1 MAFKSVY
8 PVGIDI
14 RNDEKLKCGEIYI
27 RTSGIISLACGFCEV
42 NEFFTLDAYSNH
54 FKCHFQS
61 QKRPAPIIKLEFEP
75 HISQPTSQDTDS
87 YAIIENQLNVVDP
100 LRSETLTFTSQQ
112 TGITDFLQEVIIKD
126 EMNVEHSVPP
136 ALHYYTS
143 NSEKTNRLK
152 EKCNH
157 CDEMFES
164 IPEFRKHSWKVHKIG
179 YYICHFCD
187 KQFYDRSTLYNHE
200 KIQHGREPTPK
211 HDKLICDI
219 CSEVTTTRNA
229 FVRHKWRAHLI
240 GVRCRHCEK
249 HFSTEHSRNEHE
261 KIHTGEPRRIKKR
274 KINEIACNCKD
285 PDCQKHYRR
294 GTPQRRQPNKCKHCD
309 EVFIYVRVLR
319 KHLWTAHKTGNK
331 CRFCEKQFYDRS
343 NRDTHERTHTGQQPF
358 KCTHCPRTFSAH
370 TTMKHHIML
379 HENDLPFLCTTCGKG
394 FVSVT
399 RLNCHV
405 REKHPSPDSEN
416 QKDRFPCLVCGK
428 RFSKNYILKN
438 HNERYH
444 NTGEAVILTCDIC
457 QRTFNTR
464 KCLVQHM
471 KIHSG
476 KKPYKCRYC
485 GMAFAQSA
493 GKRGHE
499 RNKHENIVI

>member
-1 MAFKSVY
+1 MAFKSVH
-8 PVGIDI
+8 PVEMDI
-14 RNDEKLKCGEIYI
+14 PNDEKLKCGEIYI
-27 RTSGIISLACGFCEV
+27 RTSGIISLACGFCDV
-42 NEFFTLDAYSNH
+42 NEFFTLDAYSTH
-54 FKCHFQS
+54 FDCHFQT
-61 QKRPAPIIKLEFEP
+61 QN
-75 HISQPTSQDTDS
+75 QPTQNMKAEVIS
-87 YAIIENQLNVVDP
+87 EDP
-100 LRSETLTFTSQQ
+100 LQGENLILASQQ
-112 TGITDFLQEVIIKD
+112 SGVNEFLQQVIIKD
-126 EMNVEHSVPP
+126 ETILIISDSDVEALDVEHSVPP
-136 ALHYYTS
+136 TS
-143 NSEKTNRLK
+143 DTGSSHKYRDK
-152 EKCNH
+152 AKRQPEKCNH
-157 CDEMFES
+157 CDEMFET
-164 IPEFRKHSWKVHKIG
+164 IPEFRKHCCKVHNIG
-179 YYICHFCD
+179 YYNCHFCD
-187 KQFYDRSTLYNHE
+187 KQFYDRSTRYNHE
-200 KIQHGREPTPK
+200 KIQHGRKPTPK
-211 HDKLICDI
+211 ADRFICDL
-219 CSEVTTTRNA
+219 CNEVTTTRNA

-240 GVRCRHCEK
+240 GVACRHCDK

-261 KIHTGEPRRIKKR
+261 KIHTGEPIRIKKR
-274 KINEIACNCKD
+274 KIGGIPCECKD
-285 PDCQKHYRR
+285 TACQKHYRR
-294 GTPQRRQPNKCKHCD
+294 GVPLRRQPKKCKQCD
-309 EVFIYVRVLR
+309 EVFVYVRGLR
-319 KHLWTAHKTGNK
+319 KHLWTAHNTGNK

-343 NRDTHERTHTGQQPF
+343 NRDTHERVHTGQQPF

-405 REKHPSPDSEN
+405 REKHPSSDSEN
-416 QKDRFPCLVCGK
+416 PKDRYPCLECGK

-438 HNERYH
+438 HNVRHH
-444 NTGEAVILTCDIC
+444 NTGEAVILSCDIC
-457 QRTFNTR
+457 QRAFMSR

>member
-1 MAFKSVY
+1 MAFKSEY
-8 PVGIDI
+8 LNIGADI
-14 RNDEKLKCGEIYI
+14 PSEEKLKCGEIYI

-42 NEFFTLDAYSNH
+42 NEFFTLDDYSNH
-54 FKCHFQS
+54 FNCHFQT
-61 QKRPAPIIKLEFEP
+61 QKRPAPTIKLE
-75 HISQPTSQDTDS
+75 QQTSHQTDMNS
-87 YAIIENQLNVVDP
+87 EDP
-100 LRSETLTFTSQQ
+100 LQSDLICDSQQ
-112 TGITDFLQEVIIKD
+112 SGNNDSLQEIIKD
-126 EMNVEHSVPP
+126 EDLIISDSDIETLGKEHSVPP
-136 ALHYYTS
+136 SFDYTGP
-143 NSEKTNRLK
+143 NHTGDKTKRQP

-157 CDEMFES
+157 CDAMFES
-164 IPEFRKHSWKVHKIG
+164 IPEFRKHCWKVHSIG
-179 YYICHFCD
+179 YYICQFCD
-187 KQFYDRSTLYNHE
+187 KQFYDRSTRYNHE
-200 KIQHGREPTPK
+200 KIQHGREPRPK
-211 HDKLICDI
+211 VDNSICEI
-219 CSEVTTTRNA
+219 CNEVTTTKKA
-229 FVRHKWRAHLI
+229 YVRHKWRAHLV
-240 GVRCRHCEK
+240 GVGCKHCDK
-249 HFSTEHSRNEHE
+249 QFSTEYSRDEHE

-274 KINEIACNCKD
+274 KLGEIACNCKD
-285 PDCQKHYRR
+285 PECQKHYRR
-294 GTPQRRQPNKCKHCD
+294 GAPMSRQPNKCKHCN
-309 EVFIYVRVLR
+309 EVFVYVRGLR

-331 CRFCEKQFYDRS
+331 CRFCEKQFYDRG
-343 NRDTHERTHTGQQPF
+343 NRDTHERTHTGQHPF
-358 KCTHCPRTFSAH
+358 KCTYCPRTFSAH

-405 REKHPSPDSEN
+405 RDKHPLSDSELRN
-416 QKDRFPCLVCGK
+416 DRYPCLVCSK

-438 HNERYH
+438 HTARHH

-457 QRTFNTR
+457 QRAFNSR

-476 KKPYKCRYC
+476 NKPYKCRYC